1 MTRPGPG
8 LDVRLEGAGD
18 VLRLVAR
25 PGEDPPFSALEDAL
39 ETAARSS
46 PDRLLFAWEG
56 AGPFLAPLVPR
67 PGRREALGEWL
78 TAGRELARR
87 LAGFPVPVVAL
98 LPGLVAGPPLELAL
112 ACAARVAVP
121 SARLGFPDLQAGT
134 LPGWGGLERAV
145 TLAGPTRALEWL
157 LSGAALP
164 AGMAR
169 DWGFVDLVVSHPGR
183 LEEEGARVS
192 PRSPRWPLPDR
203 LLRWLP
209 FLRRMAFSRARLRAA
224 SMAPDP
230 DAYPAPHRVVR
241 LVELCLA
248 WPPGEVADQVRE
260 AVLEA
265 AGSPAARELP
275 RLLGGEPGL
284 ADPET
289 VVQVVVDRF
298 REVLP
303 ARREARRRLLAEMV
317 AWGFD
322 RVPLGRRLGEESLL
336 EDLGRGRGAALLLSL
351 SASGIDP
358 LATRWLPA
366 LLAGALEARA
376 RAGEGVPALA
386 IDRLLVRE
394 LGWPAWRGG
403 PLAFLAGLPAE
414 RARQLLADGGMP
426 DAGSLLEKLHRG
438 SHA

>member
-1 MTRPGPG
+1 MTRPETG
-8 LDVRLEGAGD
+8 LDVRLEGEGG

-25 PGEDPPFSALEDAL
+25 PGGDPPLPALASVL
-39 ETAARSS
+39 EAAVRRQPS
-46 PDRLLFAWEG
+46 RLLISWEG
-56 AGPFLAPLVPR
+56 PGPFLAPLVPR
-67 PGRREALGEWL
+67 PGRREDLEDWL
-78 TAGRELARR
+78 AEGRELVRR
-87 LAGFPVPVVAL
+87 LAGFPAPVVAL
-98 LPGLVAGPPLELAL
+98 VPGLAAGPPLELAL
-112 ACAARVAVP
+112 ACRARVALP

-145 TLAGPTRALEWL
+145 ALAGPTRALEWL

-164 AGMAR
+164 AEMAR
-169 DWGFVDLVVSHPGR
+169 GWGLVDRVVTDPGG

-192 PRSPRWPLPDR
+192 PRPSRWPLPDR

-209 FLRRMAFSRARLRAA
+209 FLRRMAFGRARLRAA
-224 SMAPDP
+224 RMAPEP

-248 WPPGEVADQVRE
+248 WPPGEVAEQVRE

-275 RLLGGEPGL
+275 RLLGGESGL
-284 ADPET
+284 ADAEA
-289 VVQVVVDRF
+289 VVQAVVDRL
-298 REVLP
+298 RAVLP
-303 ARREARRRLLAEMV
+303 DGREARRRVLAEMV

-336 EDLGRGRGAALLLSL
+336 ESLGRGRGAALLLSL
-351 SASGIDP
+351 SASGVEP

-366 LLAGALEARA
+366 ILAGALEART
-376 RAGEGVPALA
+376 RAGEGVPVLA

-403 PLAFLAGLPAE
+403 PLAFLARLPAE
-414 RARQLLADGGMP
+414 TALKLLAGEGMP
-426 DAGSLLEKLHRG
+426 EAGPFLEEIRG
-438 SHA
+438 GAA